1 MSAFVKCCAL
11 SGETEQADTGS
22 TLQENQASI
31 GENAA
36 ADESTENES
45 FLDGPIG
52 QASTGVGGLVV
63 MSVLGAIGK
72 KLCKAARNSK
82 PKKDLKDDDKDKG
95 GDGDKDEGGGDEEN
109 GSDNDD

>member
-1 MSAFVKCCAL
+1 
-11 SGETEQADTGS
+11 
-22 TLQENQASI
+22 
-31 GENAA
+31 
-36 ADESTENES
+36 
-45 FLDGPIG
+45 
-52 QASTGVGGLVV
+52 

-82 PKKDLKDDDKDKG
+82 PKKDLKDGDKDKG